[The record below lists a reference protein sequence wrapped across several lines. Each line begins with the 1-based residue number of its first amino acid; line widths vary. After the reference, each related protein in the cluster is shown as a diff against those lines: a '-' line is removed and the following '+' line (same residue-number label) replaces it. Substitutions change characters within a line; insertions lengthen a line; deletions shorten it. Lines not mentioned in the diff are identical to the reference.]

1 MLDTA
6 PTGHTLLLLDATGAY
21 HRDVLRGMEPNSV
34 ARVTTPLM
42 RLRIPAFTR
51 IFLVT
56 LPETTPVSEAARL
69 QEDLRRAGI
78 EPWAW
83 VVNASLVASGTHD
96 PLLRHRIA
104 LERRQIERVRVGL
117 ARRLA
122 IVPLRPF
129 EPRGVDALRA
139 LVDDT

>member
-1 MLDTA
+1 MPPA
-6 PTGHTLLLLDATGAY
+6 RRPSFA
-21 HRDVLRGMEPNSV
+21 

-42 RLRIPAFTR
+42 RLRDPAFTR

-56 LPETTPVSEAARL
+56 LPETTPVSEAERL

-83 VVNASLVASGTHD
+83 VVNASLVTSGTRD

-104 LERRQIERVRVGL
+104 LERRQIERVRAGL

-139 LVDDT
+139 GRRRQRPMTSARPARRTERARRVTAPP